1 MKHELF
7 AALSGYKAAMSQ
19 AKIMLSKGLITNE
32 EYGIIETKMCLKYGI
47 NFSSLYRENDW
58 LYTPFRG
65 NMLPIKE
72 VIS

>member
-1 MKHELF
+1 MKSEIF
-7 AALSGYKAAMSQ
+7 TALSSYKAAMSQ
-19 AKIMLSKGLITNE
+19 AKIMLSEGLITSE
-32 EYGIIETKMCLKYGI
+32 EFGIIETKMCQKYGI

-65 NMLPIKE
+65 NMLPTKE

>member
-1 MKHELF
+1 MKNEMF
-7 AALSGYKAAMSQ
+7 TALSGYKAAMSQ
-19 AKIMLSKGLITNE
+19 AKIMLSKGMITAE

-65 NMLPIKE
+65 NMLPTKE